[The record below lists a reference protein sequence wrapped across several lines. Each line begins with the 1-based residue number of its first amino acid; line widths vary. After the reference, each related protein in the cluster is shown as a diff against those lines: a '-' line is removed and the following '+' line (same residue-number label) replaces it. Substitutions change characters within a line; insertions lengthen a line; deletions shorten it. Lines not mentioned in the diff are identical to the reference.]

1 MDSVVVSTKSH
12 VLQWDADA
20 VVAWLHES
28 NFGAFEKVFRD
39 NDIDGP
45 TLLKLSESMVVRLF
59 PTIKLEVQF
68 LDLLQALKQRN
79 ISDNNSKKTLA
90 SSSNI
95 TNGHNGNRHSAA
107 HQIAAHVIA
116 STSFDNGID
125 HSSNSNSPIP
135 SATNGH
141 HHPRVS
147 YSERSQIPQR
157 LTPKGGPPL
166 KTLKREPKYFPNA
179 SLNASQNG
187 DTNENDSKH
196 TFPHVYKLPQ
206 FPDTLRLALASQDA
220 SAFKLRTY
228 YRNLLI
234 SSIYDDLTRSY
245 NLWYPNARQYKTV
258 ASALV
263 KSYPFLESSTDGG
276 EGAWIDGIK
285 GKFKRGRRTAT
296 SHFDASQ
303 SMTGENG
310 YDRMSGDD
318 ELGEEKLAQTSNGQ
332 KRSRHEFEVDSDDGQ
347 YESGEMPTN
356 GKDNDQT
363 SDNNDE
369 MDEEETHRLR
379 SCITAMQ
386 ETLAATDDPDIS
398 LISDYFKET
407 FEIRRNFVKTHNT
420 TEILTEYPALQLHSC
435 LLADFHMQT
444 NIPIQTVL
452 IHKLRSISKPI
463 IRLAKETGCAP
474 EILLS
479 YHTILSQRPQ
489 LEQILADTFA
499 ILIVA
504 CYFGEYQFLLVAPE
518 KDTQSPWPIIRGEH
532 PATIFYDGKSSSVAY
547 NIELD
552 YVQLFHRPLNDF
564 LTAICTLFAT
574 YTVFEITYGKLEM
587 TLSFIDCLLRDN
599 VHSSTRSPQVLE
611 LINELNSMKNM

>member
-1 MDSVVVSTKSH
+1 MSTKSFIS
-12 VLQWDADA
+12 QWNIDA
-20 VVAWLHES
+20 VIAWLHES
-28 NFGAFEKVFRD
+28 NLGAYEKVFRD
-39 NDIDGP
+39 NEIDGSI
-45 TLLKLSESMVVRLF
+45 LLKLSESMVARLF

-68 LDLLQALKQRN
+68 LDLLQTIKQRHT
-79 ISDNNSKKTLA
+79 IELNSKKTLP
-90 SSSNI
+90 SSS
-95 TNGHNGNRHSAA
+95 TLLNGRAA
-107 HQIAAHVIA
+107 TTQQIAAAHVIA
-116 STSFDNGID
+116 SSSFDHGNS
-125 HSSNSNSPIP
+125 HSSNSNSPT
-135 SATNGH
+135 ATNGH
-141 HHPRVS
+141 HHPSKVT
-147 YSERSQIPQR
+147 YSERSIIPKTA
-157 LTPKGGPPL
+157 LPL
-166 KTLKREPKYFPNA
+166 KTLKREPKNFPYQLTNA
-179 SLNASQNG
+179 QANG
-187 DTNENDSKH
+187 NSNMDGNENDTKH

-206 FPDTLRLALASQDA
+206 FTETLRLALASQDA

-263 KSYPFLESSTDGG
+263 KSYPFLETSTEGG

-285 GKFKRGRRTAT
+285 GKFKRGRRTIT
-296 SHFDASQ
+296 SYVDAAQ
-303 SMTGENG
+303 SLNAENG
-310 YDRMSGDD
+310 YDRMSGDE
-318 ELGEEKLAQTSNGQ
+318 ELGEEKLAQTSGGQ

-347 YESGEMPTN
+347 YESGEMPINGN
-356 GKDNDQT
+356 GKDTDQT
-363 SDNNDE
+363 SENNDDI
-369 MDEEETHRLR
+369 DEDELNRLR
-379 SCITAMQ
+379 TCITAMQ
-386 ETLAATDDPDIS
+386 ETLATTDDPDIS

-407 FEIRRNFVKTHNT
+407 FEIRRTFVKTHNT
-420 TEILTEYPALQLHSC
+420 NEILTEYPALQLHSC

-463 IRLAKETGCAP
+463 LRLAKETGCAP
-474 EILLS
+474 EILHS

-489 LEQILADTFA
+489 LEQIVADTFA

-504 CYFGEYQFLLVAPE
+504 SYFGEYQFLLISSD
-518 KDTQSPWPIIRGEH
+518 KDSQSPWPIIRGDH
-532 PATIFYDGKSSSVAY
+532 PARAFFDGKSSSLSY

-599 VHSSTRSPQVLE
+599 AHSSTRSPQVHE
-611 LINELNSMKNM
+611 LINELISMK

>member
-1 MDSVVVSTKSH
+1 MDSVSIYTKSI
-12 VLQWDADA
+12 VAQWNTDA

-28 NFGAFEKVFRD
+28 NLGAFEKVFRD
-39 NDIDGP
+39 NEIDGP
-45 TLLKLSESMVVRLF
+45 ILLKLSESMVARLF

-68 LDLLQALKQRN
+68 LDLLQALKQRHAA
-79 ISDNNSKKTLA
+79 DLNSKKILSSTLTNGRTTTTHQLATHVLA
-90 SSSNI
+90 SSS
-95 TNGHNGNRHSAA
+95 
-107 HQIAAHVIA
+107 
-116 STSFDNGID
+116 SFDNGNS
-125 HSSNSNSPIP
+125 HSSNSNSP
-135 SATNGH
+135 TNLNGH
-141 HHPRVS
+141 HQS
-147 YSERSQIPQR
+147 KIIYSERSNIS
-157 LTPKGGPPL
+157 KGLPL
-166 KTLKREPKYFPNA
+166 KTLKREPKYFPNQT
-179 SLNASQNG
+179 LNTQTNG
-187 DTNENDSKH
+187 NLNMNTNENDTKH

-206 FPDTLRLALASQDA
+206 FPETLRLALASCDA

-234 SSIYDDLTRSY
+234 SSIYDDLTRAY

-263 KSYPFLESSTDGG
+263 KTYPFLESSTEGG

-296 SHFDASQ
+296 SFIDVTQ
-303 SMTGENG
+303 SMSGENG
-310 YDRMSGDD
+310 FDRTSGD
-318 ELGEEKLAQTSNGQ
+318 EEIGEEKLAQTSGGQ
-332 KRSRHEFEVDSDDGQ
+332 KRSRHDFEVDSDEGH
-347 YESGEMPTN
+347 YESGEMPRPTN
-356 GKDNDQT
+356 GKETDQI
-363 SDNNDE
+363 SENNDE
-369 MDEEETHRLR
+369 LDEEELKRLR
-379 SCITAMQ
+379 ICIAAMK
-386 ETLAATDDPDIS
+386 ETLATTNDPDIS

-407 FEIRRNFVKTHNT
+407 FEIRRDFVKTHNT
-420 TEILTEYPALQLHSC
+420 NEILLEYPALQLHSC

-474 EILLS
+474 EILHS

-504 CYFGEYQFLLVAPE
+504 YYFGEYQFLLISPE
-518 KDTQSPWPIIRGEH
+518 KDAQSPWPIIRGDH
-532 PATIFYDGKSSSVAY
+532 PARAFFDGKSSSLAY

-574 YTVFEITYGKLEM
+574 YTVFEITFGKLEM

-599 VHSSTRSPQVLE
+599 IHASSRSPQVLE
-611 LINELNSMKNM
+611 LINELNSMK

>member
-1 MDSVVVSTKSH
+1 MDSVSMSTKSI
-12 VLQWDADA
+12 VSQWNTDT

-28 NFGAFEKVFRD
+28 NFGAFEKVFRE
-39 NDIDGP
+39 NEIDGP
-45 TLLKLSESMVVRLF
+45 ILLKLSESMVARLF

-68 LDLLQALKQRN
+68 LDLLQTLKQRHVA
-79 ISDNNSKKTLA
+79 DLNSKKTF
-90 SSSNI
+90 SSSSI
-95 TNGHNGNRHSAA
+95 LTNGRTTA
-107 HQIAAHVIA
+107 HQIATQVIA
-116 STSFDNGID
+116 SSLSSSSSFDKGNN
-125 HSSNSNSPIP
+125 HLSNSNSPN
-135 SATNGH
+135 TLNGH
-141 HHPRVS
+141 HHHHQHQLKII
-147 YSERSQIPQR
+147 YSEHSNIS
-157 LTPKGGPPL
+157 KGSPV
-166 KTLKREPKYFPNA
+166 KILKREPKYFPNQT
-179 SLNASQNG
+179 LNTQ
-187 DTNENDSKH
+187 TNENDTKH

-206 FPDTLRLALASQDA
+206 FAETLRLALASQDA

-234 SSIYDDLTRSY
+234 SSIYDDLTRAY

-263 KSYPFLESSTDGG
+263 KAYPFLESSTEGG

-296 SHFDASQ
+296 SYVDATQ
-303 SMTGENG
+303 SMSGENG
-310 YDRMSGDD
+310 YDRISGDE
-318 ELGEEKLAQTSNGQ
+318 ELGEEKLTKTSGGQ
-332 KRSRHEFEVDSDDGQ
+332 KRSRLEFEVDSDDGH
-347 YESGEMPTN
+347 YESGEMPRIIHA
-356 GKDNDQT
+356 KESDQF
-363 SDNNDE
+363 SENNDE
-369 MDEEETHRLR
+369 IDEEELKHLR
-379 SCITAMQ
+379 TCITVMK
-386 ETLAATDDPDIS
+386 ETLATTNDPDIS

-407 FEIRRNFVKTHNT
+407 FEIRRDFVKTHNT
-420 TEILTEYPALQLHSC
+420 NEILMEYPALQLHSC

-474 EILLS
+474 DILHS

-499 ILIVA
+499 LVIVA
-504 CYFGEYQFLLVAPE
+504 YYFGEYQFLLISPE
-518 KDTQSPWPIIRGEH
+518 KDAQSPWPIIRGDH
-532 PATIFYDGKSSSVAY
+532 PARSFFDGKTSSSAY

-574 YTVFEITYGKLEM
+574 YTVFEITFGKLEM

-599 VHSSTRSPQVLE
+599 IHASTRSPQVFE
-611 LINELNSMKNM
+611 LINELNSMK

>member
-1 MDSVVVSTKSH
+1 MDSASISIKSS
-12 VLQWDADA
+12 VLQWNMDA

-28 NFGAFEKVFRD
+28 NLGAFEKVFRD
-39 NDIDGP
+39 NEIDGP
-45 TLLKLSESMVVRLF
+45 ILLKLSESMVARLF

-68 LDLLQALKQRN
+68 LDLLQALKQKHAA
-79 ISDNNSKKTLA
+79 DLNSKKTFSSLSSSSAITNGRTTTHQLGTHILA
-90 SSSNI
+90 SSS
-95 TNGHNGNRHSAA
+95 
-107 HQIAAHVIA
+107 
-116 STSFDNGID
+116 SFDNGNS
-125 HSSNSNSPIP
+125 HSSNSNSP
-135 SATNGH
+135 TNLNGH
-141 HHPRVS
+141 HHHQS
-147 YSERSQIPQR
+147 KIIYSERSNIS
-157 LTPKGGPPL
+157 KGPPL
-166 KTLKREPKYFPNA
+166 KTLKREPKYFPNQT
-179 SLNASQNG
+179 LNTQTNG
-187 DTNENDSKH
+187 NLNMNTNENDTKH

-206 FPDTLRLALASQDA
+206 FPETLRLALASQDA

-234 SSIYDDLTRSY
+234 SSIYDDLTRTY

-263 KSYPFLESSTDGG
+263 KSYPFLESSTEGG

-285 GKFKRGRRTAT
+285 GKFKRGRRTVTSYVDAT
-296 SHFDASQ
+296 Q
-303 SMTGENG
+303 SMSGENG
-310 YDRMSGDD
+310 YDRISGD
-318 ELGEEKLAQTSNGQ
+318 EEIGEEKLAQTSGGQ
-332 KRSRHEFEVDSDDGQ
+332 KRLRHEFEVDSDEGH
-347 YESGEMPTN
+347 YESGEMPRTTN
-356 GKDNDQT
+356 GKETDQI
-363 SDNNDE
+363 SENNDE
-369 MDEEETHRLR
+369 IDEQELKRLET
-379 SCITAMQ
+379 CIRVMK
-386 ETLAATDDPDIS
+386 ETLATTNDPDIS

-407 FEIRRNFVKTHNT
+407 FEVRRDFVKTHNT
-420 TEILTEYPALQLHSC
+420 NEILMEYPALQLHSC

-474 EILLS
+474 EILHS

-504 CYFGEYQFLLVAPE
+504 CYFGEYQYLLISPE
-518 KDTQSPWPIIRGEH
+518 KDAQSPWPIIRGDH
-532 PATIFYDGKSSSVAY
+532 PARAFFDGKSSSLAY

-574 YTVFEITYGKLEM
+574 YTVFEITFGKLEM

-599 VHSSTRSPQVLE
+599 IHASTRSPQVLE
-611 LINELNSMKNM
+611 LITELNSMK

>member
-1 MDSVVVSTKSH
+1 MDSTSISTKSF
-12 VLQWDADA
+12 VSQWDTNT

-28 NFGAFEKVFRD
+28 NLGAFEKTFRD
-39 NDIDGP
+39 NDIDGSV
-45 TLLKLSESMVVRLF
+45 LLKLSESMVVRLF

-68 LDLLQALKQRN
+68 LDLLQALRQRHTAE
-79 ISDNNSKKTLA
+79 IHSRKTLP
-90 SSSNI
+90 SSSSLNNGRSL
-95 TNGHNGNRHSAA
+95 TNHLPG
-107 HQIAAHVIA
+107 HVIP
-116 STSFDNGID
+116 SSSFD
-125 HSSNSNSPIP
+125 HSTNSNPP
-135 SATNGH
+135 SNMNGH
-141 HHPRVS
+141 HPSKVI
-147 YSERSQIPQR
+147 YSERSQIA
-157 LTPKGGPPL
+157 KGQAL
-166 KTLKREPKYFPNA
+166 ALRAFKHEPKYF
-179 SLNASQNG
+179 LNHIQADGTLNLDS
-187 DTNENDSKH
+187 NENDTKH

-206 FPDTLRLALASQDA
+206 FPETLRLALASKDA

-234 SSIYDDLTRSY
+234 SSIYDDLTRTY

-263 KSYPFLESSTDGG
+263 KTYPFLESSTEGG

-285 GKFKRGRRTAT
+285 GKFKRGRRTVT
-296 SHFDASQ
+296 SYVDAAHAL
-303 SMTGENG
+303 GVENG
-310 YDRMSGDD
+310 YDRLSGDE
-318 ELGEEKLAQTSNGQ
+318 ELGEERLIAQTSAGQ
-332 KRSRHEFEVDSDDGQ
+332 KRARHEFEVDSDDGH
-347 YESGEMPTN
+347 YETGEMPMN
-356 GKDNDQT
+356 GRRKDSDQR
-363 SDNNDE
+363 SDNLDDLDE
-369 MDEEETHRLR
+369 DEINRLR
-379 SCITAMQ
+379 ICITAMQ
-386 ETLAATDDPDIS
+386 QTLATTNDPDIS

-407 FEIRRNFVKTHNT
+407 FENRRNFVKTHNT
-420 TEILTEYPALQLHSC
+420 NEILAEYPALQLHSC

-452 IHKLRSISKPI
+452 IHKLRAISKSI

-474 EILLS
+474 EILHS

-504 CYFGEYQFLLVAPE
+504 YYFGEYQYLLISSDN
-518 KDTQSPWPIIRGEH
+518 DTQSPWPIIRGDF
-532 PATIFYDGKSSSVAY
+532 PARAFFDGKPSSLAY

-599 VHSSTRSPQVLE
+599 IHGSTRSPQVLE
-611 LINELNSMKNM
+611 LINELSSMR

>member
-1 MDSVVVSTKSH
+1 MDSGSISTKIS
-12 VLQWDADA
+12 VSKWDTDA

-39 NDIDGP
+39 NEIDGA

-68 LDLLQALKQRN
+68 LDLLQLLKQRHT
-79 ISDNNSKKTLA
+79 SELNSKKTLPT
-90 SSSNI
+90 SSN
-95 TNGHNGNRHSAA
+95 GHGNHRAPASAA
-107 HQIAAHVIA
+107 HQMAAHVIA
-116 STSFDNGID
+116 SSSADLANGY
-125 HSSNSNSPIP
+125 SSNSNSPT
-135 SATNGH
+135 ATNGQV
-141 HHPRVS
+141 PKATL
-147 YSERSQIPQR
+147 SERSQIPPR
-157 LTPKGGPPL
+157 LVPKGPPL
-166 KTLKREPKYFPNA
+166 KSLKREPKSFPSPA
-179 SLNASQNG
+179 LNPSNG
-187 DTNENDSKH
+187 DSNENDAKH
-196 TFPHVYKLPQ
+196 SFPHVYKLPQ

-234 SSIYDDLTRSY
+234 SSIYDDLTRTY

-263 KSYPFLESSTDGG
+263 KAYPFLESSTEGG

-285 GKFKRGRRTAT
+285 GKFKRGRRTVT
-296 SHFDASQ
+296 SYMDANQ
-303 SMTGENG
+303 SLTGENG
-310 YDRMSGDD
+310 CYDRMSGD
-318 ELGEEKLAQTSNGQ
+318 EEAAEEKSAQTSGGQ
-332 KRSRHEFEVDSDDGQ
+332 KRSRHEFEVDSEDDH
-347 YESGEMPTN
+347 YESAEMGTN
-356 GKDNDQT
+356 GNDKEIDQT
-363 SDNNDE
+363 SDNPDE
-369 MDEEETHRLR
+369 LDEEELNRLR
-379 SCITAMQ
+379 GYITAMQ
-386 ETLAATDDPDIS
+386 ETLATTDDPDIS

-420 TEILTEYPALQLHSC
+420 TEILAEYPALQLHSC

-463 IRLAKETGCAP
+463 LRLAKETGCAP
-474 EILLS
+474 EIL
-479 YHTILSQRPQ
+479 HIFQKIVQQRPQ
-489 LEQILADTFA
+489 LEQIVTDTFA

-504 CYFGEYQFLLVAPE
+504 CYFGEYQYLLIAPD
-518 KDTQSPWPIIRGEH
+518 KDPQSPWPIIRGDH
-532 PATIFYDGKSSSVAY
+532 PSRAFLDGKSSTVAY

-564 LTAICTLFAT
+564 LTALCTLFAT

-587 TLSFIDCLLRDN
+587 TLTFLDCLLRDSN
-599 VHSSTRSPQVLE
+599 SHSSTRSPQVLE
-611 LINELNSMKNM
+611 FITELHSMKC

>member
-1 MDSVVVSTKSH
+1 MSTKSFIS
-12 VLQWDADA
+12 QWNIDA
-20 VVAWLHES
+20 VIAWLHES
-28 NFGAFEKVFRD
+28 NLGAYEKVFRD
-39 NDIDGP
+39 NEIDGLI
-45 TLLKLSESMVVRLF
+45 LLKLSESMVARLF

-68 LDLLQALKQRN
+68 LDLLQTIKQRHT
-79 ISDNNSKKTLA
+79 IELNSKKTLP
-90 SSSNI
+90 SSS
-95 TNGHNGNRHSAA
+95 TLLNGRAA
-107 HQIAAHVIA
+107 TTQQIAAAHVIA
-116 STSFDNGID
+116 SSSFDHGNS
-125 HSSNSNSPIP
+125 HSSNSNSPT
-135 SATNGH
+135 ATNGH
-141 HHPRVS
+141 HHPSKVT
-147 YSERSQIPQR
+147 YSERSIIPKTA
-157 LTPKGGPPL
+157 LPL
-166 KTLKREPKYFPNA
+166 KTLKREPKNFPYQLTNA
-179 SLNASQNG
+179 QANG
-187 DTNENDSKH
+187 NSNMDGNENDTKH

-206 FPDTLRLALASQDA
+206 FTETLRLALASQDA

-263 KSYPFLESSTDGG
+263 KSYPFLETSTEGG

-285 GKFKRGRRTAT
+285 GKFKRGRRTIT
-296 SHFDASQ
+296 SYVDAAQ
-303 SMTGENG
+303 SMNAENG
-310 YDRMSGDD
+310 YDRMSGDE
-318 ELGEEKLAQTSNGQ
+318 ELGEEKLAQTSGGQ

-347 YESGEMPTN
+347 YESGEMPINGN
-356 GKDNDQT
+356 GKDTDQT
-363 SDNNDE
+363 SENNDDI
-369 MDEEETHRLR
+369 DEDELNRLR
-379 SCITAMQ
+379 TCITAMQ
-386 ETLAATDDPDIS
+386 ETLATTDDPDIS

-407 FEIRRNFVKTHNT
+407 FEIRRTFVKTHNT
-420 TEILTEYPALQLHSC
+420 NEILTEYPALQLHSC

-463 IRLAKETGCAP
+463 LRLAKETGCAP
-474 EILLS
+474 EILHS

-489 LEQILADTFA
+489 LEQIVADTFA

-504 CYFGEYQFLLVAPE
+504 SYFGEYQFLLISSD
-518 KDTQSPWPIIRGEH
+518 KDSQSPWPIIRGDH
-532 PATIFYDGKSSSVAY
+532 PARAFFDGKSSSLSY

-599 VHSSTRSPQVLE
+599 AHSSTRSPQVHE
-611 LINELNSMKNM
+611 LINELISMK

>member
-1 MDSVVVSTKSH
+1 MSTKSFIS
-12 VLQWDADA
+12 QWNIDA
-20 VVAWLHES
+20 VIAWLHES
-28 NFGAFEKVFRD
+28 NLGAYEKVFRD
-39 NDIDGP
+39 NEIDGSI
-45 TLLKLSESMVVRLF
+45 LLKLSESMVARLF

-68 LDLLQALKQRN
+68 LDLLQTIKQRHT
-79 ISDNNSKKTLA
+79 IELNSKKTLP
-90 SSSNI
+90 SSS
-95 TNGHNGNRHSAA
+95 TLLNGRAA
-107 HQIAAHVIA
+107 TTQQIAAAHVIA
-116 STSFDNGID
+116 SSSFDHGNS
-125 HSSNSNSPIP
+125 HSSNSNSPT
-135 SATNGH
+135 ATNGH
-141 HHPRVS
+141 HHPSKVT
-147 YSERSQIPQR
+147 YSERSIIPKTA
-157 LTPKGGPPL
+157 LPL
-166 KTLKREPKYFPNA
+166 KTLKREPKNFPYQLTNA
-179 SLNASQNG
+179 QANG
-187 DTNENDSKH
+187 NSNMDGNENDTKH

-206 FPDTLRLALASQDA
+206 FTETLRLALASQDA

-263 KSYPFLESSTDGG
+263 KSYPFLETSTEGG

-285 GKFKRGRRTAT
+285 GKFKRGRRTIT
-296 SHFDASQ
+296 SYVDAAQ
-303 SMTGENG
+303 SMNAENG
-310 YDRMSGDD
+310 YDRMSGDE
-318 ELGEEKLAQTSNGQ
+318 ELGEEKLAQTSGGQ

-347 YESGEMPTN
+347 YESGEMPINGN
-356 GKDNDQT
+356 GKDTDQT
-363 SDNNDE
+363 SENNDDI
-369 MDEEETHRLR
+369 DEDELNRLR
-379 SCITAMQ
+379 TCITAMQ
-386 ETLAATDDPDIS
+386 ETLATTDDPDIS

-407 FEIRRNFVKTHNT
+407 FEIRRTFVKTHNT
-420 TEILTEYPALQLHSC
+420 NEILTEYPALQLHSC

-463 IRLAKETGCAP
+463 LRLAKETGCAP
-474 EILLS
+474 EILHS

-489 LEQILADTFA
+489 LEQIVADTFA

-504 CYFGEYQFLLVAPE
+504 SYFGEYQFLLISSD
-518 KDTQSPWPIIRGEH
+518 KDSQSPWPIIRGDH
-532 PATIFYDGKSSSVAY
+532 PARAFFDGKSSSLSY

-599 VHSSTRSPQVLE
+599 AHSSTRSPQVHE
-611 LINELNSMKNM
+611 LINELISMK